1 MLEPHLEYEKIA
13 WAENQLICGI
23 DEVGRG
29 CVAGPIVV
37 GAVVMPIGHKQIEG
51 VRDSKKVSQKK
62 REKLFF
68 EIIEQCEDFS
78 IGLAPSSSIDEIGIV
93 SSLHLAAKHAVD
105 GLSIRPNKLIV
116 DAMELPGIEMEQE
129 AAIKGDS
136 IVYSISC
143 ASIIAKVFR
152 DQIVSALD
160 NVYEGHSFSSHK
172 GYGTKG
178 HYESIRKFG
187 LTPEHRVSFLR
198 NVISRY

>member
-1 MLEPHLEYEKIA
+1 MEEPHLEYEKIA
-13 WAENQLICGI
+13 WSNNQLICGI

-37 GAVVMPIGHKQIEG
+37 GAVVMPKGHKQIEG
-51 VRDSKKVSQKK
+51 VRDSKKISQKK

-78 IGLAPSSSIDEIGIV
+78 LGLASSASIDKIGIV
-93 SSLHLAAKHAVD
+93 SSFHAAAKYAVD
-105 GLSIRPNKLIV
+105 GLKIRPDKLIV
-116 DAMELPGIEMEQE
+116 DAMKLPIEIEQE
-129 AAIKGDS
+129 VVIKGDA

-160 NVYEGHSFSSHK
+160 NVYEGYNFTSHK

-178 HYESIRKFG
+178 HYEAIIKLG
-187 LTPEHRVSFLR
+187 LTKEHRQTFLR
-198 NVISRY
+198 NLEF

>member
-1 MLEPHLEYEKIA
+1 MQDPHLDYEKVV
-13 WAENQLICGI
+13 WKTGGLVCGM

-37 GAVVMPIGHKQIEG
+37 GAVIMPIGHKQIEG
-51 VRDSKKVSQKK
+51 VRDSKKVTEKK

-78 IGLAPSSSIDEIGIV
+78 IGLVPSSSIDEIGIMP
-93 SSLHLAAKHAVD
+93 SLYTAAKHAID
-105 GLSIRPNKLIV
+105 GLSKKPSKIMM
-116 DAMELPGIEMEQE
+116 DAMELPDIEIEQE
-129 AAIKGDS
+129 AIIRGDS

-152 DQIVSALD
+152 DKVVMGLD
-160 NVYEGHSFSSHK
+160 NIYEGYNFSSHK

-178 HYESIRKFG
+178 HYESIKKFG
-187 LTPEHRVSFLR
+187 LTKEHRKTFIHLDL
-198 NVISRY
+198 